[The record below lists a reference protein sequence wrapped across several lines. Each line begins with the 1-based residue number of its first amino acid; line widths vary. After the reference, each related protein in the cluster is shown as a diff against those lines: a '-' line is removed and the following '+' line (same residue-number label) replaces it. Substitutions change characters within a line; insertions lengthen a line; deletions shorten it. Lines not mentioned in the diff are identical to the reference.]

1 MSDGW
6 HKGIYEFKG
15 FENITLIVDTWM
27 ECNEILCQHIIVDIK
42 PDFVIAVKNKTQR
55 AY

>member
-6 HKGIYEFKG
+6 QKGIYEFKG

-27 ECNEILCQHIIVDIK
+27 ERNAILCQHVIVDIK
-42 PDFVIAVKNKTQR
+42 LDYVFAVKYKP
-55 AY
+55 